1 MRNSAVSAQ
10 PIRDLEQIRAFMSS
24 QGPIALI
31 DIPWL
36 PMFLLLIFLL
46 HPLLGLLATVGA
58 IVLAVLAI
66 LTEVR
71 SRTPTKVA
79 SESVVARQDFGEAAQ
94 RNAEIVSSLGLSR
107 RMTNKW
113 EEHCQIVQ
121 RDQVAAVEISGTLS
135 SVSRVFRMVLQ
146 SALLGLGAY
155 VVILGE
161 ATGGVIIAGAIMAS
175 RALAPIEIAI
185 ANWRSFM
192 NARQSYERLCKVLA
206 HIPEEQ
212 TRLCLPRPQIDL
224 SVEELY
230 ITAPGEQQPIVHN
243 ITFALRAG
251 DGLGIIGHSASGK
264 STLAR
269 ALVGVWPSTR
279 GTIRLDGATLD
290 QFDSEALGND
300 IGYLPQDIE
309 LFEGTV
315 GNNVARFDPSTSSDK
330 IIAAAR
336 AAGAHEMILH
346 LPDGYDTRI
355 GVGGARL
362 SAGQRQRIALA
373 RALYGDP
380 FLIVLDEPNSNLD
393 AEGETALTGAIA
405 AARQRGAVVI
415 VIAHRPAAL
424 AAVNLVAVMAN
435 GQLRA
440 FGPKEEV
447 MAKAIQPVSAL
458 APAYAPA
465 PATMAHS
472 QERTE
477 MHSGGQVL

>member
-1 MRNSAVSAQ
+1 
-10 PIRDLEQIRAFMSS
+10 
-24 QGPIALI
+24 
-31 DIPWL
+31 
-36 PMFLLLIFLL
+36 
-46 HPLLGLLATVGA
+46 
-58 IVLAVLAI
+58 
-66 LTEVR
+66 
-71 SRTPTKVA
+71 
-79 SESVVARQDFGEAAQ
+79 
-94 RNAEIVSSLGLSR
+94 
-107 RMTNKW
+107 
-113 EEHCQIVQ
+113 
-121 RDQVAAVEISGTLS
+121 
-135 SVSRVFRMVLQ
+135 
-146 SALLGLGAY
+146 
-155 VVILGE
+155 
-161 ATGGVIIAGAIMAS
+161 
-175 RALAPIEIAI
+175 
-185 ANWRSFM
+185 
-192 NARQSYERLCKVLA
+192 
-206 HIPEEQ
+206 
-212 TRLCLPRPQIDL
+212 
-224 SVEELY
+224 
-230 ITAPGEQQPIVHN
+230 
-243 ITFALRAG
+243 
-251 DGLGIIGHSASGK
+251 
-264 STLAR
+264 
-269 ALVGVWPSTR
+269 
-279 GTIRLDGATLD
+279 LD

-405 AARQRGAVVI
+405 AARQRGAAVI

-447 MAKAIQPVSAL
+447 MAKAIQPVST
-458 APAYAPA
+458 PAYAPA
-465 PATMAHS
+465 PATMARS